1 MGDGAPSNPSLK
13 ETSDLVRRDLRM
25 VDKGKSKIVKD
36 IQDLQGLRNENFDS
50 IKGGMS
56 NSINERNILNQVSKG
71 VCLHRKGPGDKAV
84 VSSIEGAGP
93 KIGDPL
99 LLKTGEAQ
107 FRGSDLV
114 GPESITDGPVYDM
127 MDSTSSGLGSTVGI
141 DTGQAVAIA
150 FLSTV
155 FHF

>member
-13 ETSDLVRRDLRM
+13 ETSNL
-25 VDKGKSKIVKD
+25 
-36 IQDLQGLRNENFDS
+36 
-50 IKGGMS
+50 
-56 NSINERNILNQVSKG
+56 VSKG

-114 GPESITDGPVYDM
+114 GPESITDGPVYDI